1 MYVTYIFWDWAWE
14 AMNPELPPLRKP
26 VNTGY
31 VEKYIPMNVFV
42 CYWLMLFFYVYFIF
56 LYFSIGEQ
64 IVNKTFFFLERQIPL
79 SVSHPLRNQDSVSIS
94 IQSNAERS
102 KSGWRWVCLRFLLFC
117 LFFSFPTPPLLP
129 SLFLYLKQNY
139 I

>member
-64 IVNKTFFFLERQIPL
+64 IVNKTFFFSWKANTAFSFSSPEKSRFCVYIYSIKCWKKQEWLEVSLLKIFIILFILLLPNSSFTPFPLPL
-79 SVSHPLRNQDSVSIS
+79 S
-94 IQSNAERS
+94 
-102 KSGWRWVCLRFLLFC
+102 
-117 LFFSFPTPPLLP
+117 
-129 SLFLYLKQNY
+129 
-139 I
+139 